1 MPAPEGDLL
10 DSPDAGGAAIRGGA
24 LRVVGYALG
33 IVLSL
38 GSAAVLFR
46 HLGVEDGGR
55 YVSVQAL
62 ALLAAGITDAGLTI
76 IAVREYATRSGAER
90 DRILRDLLGL
100 RLVLTLVGVLV
111 AVAVAAAIGYD
122 STLVAGTAVTGVA
135 VVFTVLQNAYGVGL
149 QAQLRLGWVTAA
161 DVLRQAATA
170 VAVVVLVV
178 LDASLLELFLAAF
191 VGNLVALVFIALAA
205 RGTMPL
211 RPAFHL
217 RRAIAL
223 LRDTLVYAIAT
234 AIGALYFRLAVV
246 LVSLI
251 ATADETGY
259 FGASFRGVEALI
271 AVPALLVGTAFPILA
286 RAARDDHSRLA
297 YALGRILDVS
307 LVLGVGVAVAL
318 VVGAPVVIDVVA
330 GAEFAPAADVLRIH
344 GVGLVASFLAAGWGY
359 AALGLHLHRGV
370 LYANLGALVACVV
383 LVPTFTATWGAT
395 GAAVATATAEVTL
408 AVGNALIVHR
418 AGVAL
423 TAELRA
429 VPKVLLSAAAAVGVG
444 VLSGLPALPG
454 TLVAGVIYLGLVIAL
469 RALPRE
475 IQDHLPGP
483 LGTRTA

>member
-1 MPAPEGDLL
+1 MSAPDGDLL
-10 DSPDAGGAAIRGGA
+10 DSPDAGAAAIRGGA
-24 LRVVGYALG
+24 LRVVGYAAG

-62 ALLAAGITDAGLTI
+62 ALLAAGITDAGLTV
-76 IAVREYATRSGAER
+76 IAVREYATRSGEDR
-90 DRILRDLLGL
+90 DRVLRDLLGL
-100 RLVLTLVGVLV
+100 RLILTLVGVLA
-111 AVAVAAAIGYD
+111 AVGVAAAIGY
-122 STLVAGTAVTGVA
+122 SETLVAGVAVTGVA
-135 VVFTVLQNAYGVGL
+135 VIFTVLQNAYGVGL

-178 LDASLLELFLAAF
+178 LDATLFELFLAAF
-191 VGNLVALVFIALAA
+191 VGNLVALVFIAVAA

-211 RPAFHL
+211 RPAFRL
-217 RRAIAL
+217 RRAAAL
-223 LRDTLVYAIAT
+223 LRDTLVYAVAT

-286 RAARDDHSRLA
+286 RAARDDRSRLA

-318 VVGAPVVIDVVA
+318 GVGAPVVIDVVA
-330 GAEFAPAADVLRIH
+330 GGEFDPAADVLRIH

-370 LYANLGALVACVV
+370 LYANLAALVACVA
-383 LVPTFTATWGAT
+383 LVPAFTATWGAT
-395 GAAVATATAEVTL
+395 GAAVATAASELTL
-408 AVGNALIVHR
+408 MLGNAIIVHR
-418 AGVAL
+418 AGVSL
-423 TAELRA
+423 TASRSA
-429 VPKVLLSAAAAVGVG
+429 VPKVLGAAAVAVA
-444 VLSGLPALPG
+444 VALLSGLPALPA
-454 TLVAGVIYLGLVIAL
+454 TLVAGVIYLGLVVAL
-469 RALPRE
+469 RALPDE
-475 IQDHLPGP
+475 IVQHLPGR
-483 LGTRTA
+483 LGARTA